1 MNTAR
6 PNKLNALKSTC
17 RDFRH
22 DQSGAIAVYIGLLLL
37 VLAGVG
43 ALTLDLGRLF
53 VTGTETQSYVDAAA
67 LAGAYQ
73 LDGQAGSRAR
83 ATEAVNDKLFTNIQV
98 LGALNSGAA
107 THSITIDSI
116 TFLSSLIGNVA
127 ATSDADANFIQV
139 SASSTDVENSL
150 IGILGGPDT
159 SKAVRA
165 ATAGNTQVI
174 CEIPPLMMCN
184 PNETVSDTSFYVPA
198 GSQYIAKYTG
208 PGAGMAPGT
217 FGLLDSPTCG
227 QGSKCIAELLG
238 HRRPASGC
246 FSATV
251 DIRPGQ
257 ANGVRNALN
266 TRFDMYENPFFRQKK
281 NDPDYHAAL
290 NVTKGWKNTGGN
302 PNCPNLEEWNMA
314 DHGAPELS
322 KFPRDTCYSDDSCA
336 RVGDGDWD
344 RTKYWNINHAPSGH
358 TQPPGYATMSRY
370 EVYRWEV
377 DFNQIPNV
385 TGVENGNP
393 SCNVPASDPAD
404 RRTFVMAVVNCL
416 EQNVAGNTDDVEVVT
431 YMEVFLTEPVGHP
444 SGTETCTGGG
454 GETPTECEKGKNQK
468 MEFVVEMIR
477 EVSPGGLDGVLHD
490 MVQLYR

>member
-1 MNTAR
+1 MNKAGKY
-6 PNKLNALKSTC
+6 KLNALKTIA
-17 RDFRH
+17 RDFRR

-73 LDGQAGSRAR
+73 LDGQPGSRAR
-83 ATEAVNDKLFTNIQV
+83 ATTAINDKLFTNNQV
-98 LGALNSGAA
+98 LGALGSADA
-107 THSITIDSI
+107 EHAITISDI
-116 TFLSSLIGNVA
+116 TFLSSLAGNTV
-127 ATSDADANFIQV
+127 ATSDQDANFVQV
-139 SASSTDVENSL
+139 TADSTNVENTFL
-150 IGILGGPDT
+150 GMFGGPDN

-184 PNETVSDTSFYVPA
+184 PDETASHTAFSVPA

-246 FSATV
+246 YSATV

-266 TRFDMYENPFFRQKK
+266 TRFDMYDNPFFGSKK
-281 NDPDYHAAL
+281 NDPNYHA
-290 NVTKGWKNTGGN
+290 
-302 PNCPNLEEWNMA
+302 
-314 DHGAPELS
+314 
-322 KFPRDTCYSDDSCA
+322 
-336 RVGDGDWD
+336 
-344 RTKYWNINHAPSGH
+344 
-358 TQPPGYATMSRY
+358 
-370 EVYRWEV
+370 
-377 DFNQIPNV
+377 
-385 TGVENGNP
+385 
-393 SCNVPASDPAD
+393 
-404 RRTFVMAVVNCL
+404 
-416 EQNVAGNTDDVEVVT
+416 
-431 YMEVFLTEPVGHP
+431 
-444 SGTETCTGGG
+444 
-454 GETPTECEKGKNQK
+454 
-468 MEFVVEMIR
+468 
-477 EVSPGGLDGVLHD
+477 
-490 MVQLYR
+490 